1 MQEKLLINQA
11 RYVDA
16 GKSSTTVP
24 IDLST
29 NKDIIVNDQF
39 NDVINQ
45 YNVYLDERENCT
57 KIRLIAD
64 VNMLASN
71 IVFNSVTEIVK
82 NEGSNFCRCLNYEPT
97 QIVEA
102 LKQNKFKYLLDND
115 LLRACT
121 MAIALI
127 NTGYGNELRELF
139 NKQRSENSKKFLD
152 DLTNWGCKGNY
163 ENS

>member
-1 MQEKLLINQA
+1 MKQEYKEKIEEAKKLLVWNTNLPSDELDA
-11 RYVDA
+11 NVDK
-16 GKSSTTVP
+16 GC
-24 IDLST
+24 DL
-29 NKDIIVNDQF
+29 
-39 NDVINQ
+39 
-45 YNVYLDERENCT
+45 LDELVT
-57 KIRLIAD
+57 IKD
-64 VNMLASN
+64 VDVL
-71 IVFNSVTEIVK
+71 TELLEFFTDA
-82 NEGSNFCRCLNYEPT
+82 NEDYGGVCETLDNDIWDNYEPT

-163 ENS
+163 ENYTSILREDMKKW

>member
-1 MQEKLLINQA
+1 MKNEVDLIKELWQENSELTEEELDKNFDEGFDLMREIAKSQNTKLL
-11 RYVDA
+11 
-16 GKSSTTVP
+16 P
-24 IDLST
+24 DLLELFT
-29 NKDIIVNDQF
+29 DRNEDYGGVCETLDNDIWD
-39 NDVINQ
+39 
-45 YNVYLDERENCT
+45 
-57 KIRLIAD
+57 
-64 VNMLASN
+64 
-71 IVFNSVTEIVK
+71 
-82 NEGSNFCRCLNYEPT
+82 NYEPT

-163 ENS
+163 ENYTSILREDMKKW

>member
-1 MQEKLLINQA
+1 MKNEVDLIKELWQENLELTEEELDKNFDEGFDLMREIAKSQNTKLL
-11 RYVDA
+11 
-16 GKSSTTVP
+16 P
-24 IDLST
+24 DLLELFT
-29 NKDIIVNDQF
+29 DRNEDYGGVCETLDNDIWD
-39 NDVINQ
+39 
-45 YNVYLDERENCT
+45 
-57 KIRLIAD
+57 
-64 VNMLASN
+64 
-71 IVFNSVTEIVK
+71 
-82 NEGSNFCRCLNYEPT
+82 NYEPT

-163 ENS
+163 ENYTSILREDMKKW